1 MNRLRFP
8 LARSAAILAAALL
21 TGCSANGDSGG
32 GSLPDLGEVPRVRAS
47 ADIPDLP
54 LDAYVLT
61 KEQYQAYLKAQRL
74 LIRECM
80 SRFGFD
86 FRALDVVLDA
96 EKVPDLRP
104 DKTRYYFLVDADPAA
119 ASGYRVPDRAG
130 SGDTDAEGK
139 DPEGEDTTPTA
150 AERAVLVGSD
160 AGEQV
165 GGERVP
171 KGGCQG
177 EANRGTLGEDGTDTF
192 LRLPNERVALR
203 ARVDTDE
210 RVRDVFGAWSA
221 CMKKAGYDYDDPMQ
235 ANDDDRWKTPAPAGQ
250 AEIQVATADVTC
262 KQRTNVVGV
271 WWAVQSAY
279 EKRYIEKNAERMA
292 DVKHTLDAILRD
304 SGRWAGDGA

>member
-1 MNRLRFP
+1 MSRTRFP
-8 LARSAAILAAALL
+8 LPWPAVALAAAALL
-21 TGCSANGDSGG
+21 SGCSADGDAEGASV
-32 GSLPDLGEVPRVRAS
+32 PELGEVPQVRSS

-104 DKTRYYFLVDADPAA
+104 DKTRYYFLVDANTAA

-130 SGDTDAEGK
+130 FGGK
-139 DPEGEDTTPTA
+139 DDGDGEDTTPTA
-150 AERAVLVGSD
+150 AERAVLVGSNAGKQVD
-160 AGEQV
+160 GEQ
-165 GGERVP
+165 VP

-177 EANRGTLGEDGTDTF
+177 EANRETLGEDGTDTF

-203 ARVDTDE
+203 SRVDADE
-210 RVRDVFGAWSA
+210 RVKDVFGKWSA
-221 CMKKAGYDYDDPMQ
+221 CMKKSGHDYDDPMQ
-235 ANDDDRWKTPAPAGQ
+235 ANDDDRWKTPAPAGRTEIRV
-250 AEIQVATADVTC
+250 AEADVAC
-262 KQRTNVVGV
+262 KQQANVVGV
-271 WWAVQSAY
+271 WWAVQAAY
-279 EKRYIEKNAERMA
+279 EKQYIEKNAERMA
-292 DVKHTLDAILRD
+292 DVKRTVDAILRN
-304 SGRWAGDGA
+304 SGRLAGNGA